1 MKKFFYAAL
10 VFAVSCKQQSIT
22 NFEVEGTVKN
32 VPAKTIY
39 LEQTSFGNMQPVIVD
54 SAVLDK
60 NGSFTLQTKANEES
74 VYNLRLD
81 QDMYPFVSFINDSK
95 HITINADF
103 NNEKD
108 LYTVK
113 NSPASEALRSYLNAT
128 GSKMRSIYNTD
139 QLLDSA
145 HRSNMNDSLINT
157 YTAQRDAAVKEL
169 KQYTADFISK
179 SNSPALTLFAL
190 GSYESVAGN
199 PAFKL
204 ESFTHEE
211 INDII
216 NKTAAQH
223 PDNKAIASIKSSLQ
237 QQQQPASQ
245 TAATTSWLNKPA
257 PNFTLPDVN
266 GKPVSLSSFKGKYVL
281 VDFWASW
288 CGPCRMENPNVVQA
302 YQQFKDKNFTIL
314 GVSLDQKKEPW
325 LKAIKDDNLA
335 WTQVS
340 DLRFWDSEVVNLYGF
355 EGIPFNVL
363 IDPNGVVIGE
373 GLRGAELDNK
383 LKEVLK

>member
-1 MKKFFYAAL
+1 MKKFLYAAL
-10 VFAVSCKQQSIT
+10 VLAISCKQQSVT
-22 NFEVEGTVKN
+22 NFEVDGTVKN
-32 VPAKTIY
+32 APAKTIY

-54 SAVLDK
+54 SAQLSSD
-60 NGSFTLQTKANEES
+60 GSFKLETRANEES

-95 HITINADF
+95 QITINADF
-103 NNEKD
+103 NNQDE

-113 NSPASEALRSYLNAT
+113 GSPASEALRTYLNTT
-128 GSKMRSIYNTD
+128 GSKMRDIYNTD

-145 HRSNMNDSLINT
+145 HRTNMTDSLINA
-157 YTAQRDAAVKEL
+157 YTAQREAAAKEL
-169 KQYTADFISK
+169 KQYTADFINKSK
-179 SNSPALTLFAL
+179 SPALTLFAL
-190 GSYESVAGN
+190 GSYLSVAGN
-199 PAFKL
+199 PSFKL
-204 ESFTHEE
+204 ESFSQEE

-216 NKTAAQH
+216 NKTAAAH

-237 QQQQPASQ
+237 QQATTPAS
-245 TAATTSWLNKPA
+245 AAAGSWLNKPA
-257 PNFTLPDVN
+257 PDFTLPDVD

-340 DLRFWDSEVVNLYGF
+340 DLKFWDSQVVNLYGF

-363 IDPNGVVIGE
+363 VDPNGIVIGE
-373 GLRGAELDNK
+373 GLRGAELENK
-383 LKEVLK
+383 LKEVLQ